1 MQLQSHT
8 LRLQTESVREEK
20 GVKTE
25 RLNAD
30 VWLGAFPLALTG
42 EINHHNY
49 GLAQVNWDRSSLSFP
64 SSRCFLLIGA
74 SEALVPTDP
83 WPMRSKCALDAC
95 ETLGTGRE
103 LVPHIPAG
111 ILMLTS
117 DTSATRFYFRLISK
131 AGLIHIPNV
140 FVLLIND
147 KSTCST
153 WLDI

>member
-1 MQLQSHT
+1 MHITCNYKLTHSHC
-8 LRLQTESVREEK
+8 REEK
-20 GVKTE
+20 RVKTE

-49 GLAQVNWDRSSLSFP
+49 GLAQVNGDRSPLSFP
-64 SSRCFLLIGA
+64 SSRCFLLIRA

-95 ETLGTGRE
+95 EVLGTGRE

-111 ILMLTS
+111 ILMVTS
-117 DTSATRFYFRLISK
+117 DSAATRFYFRFISK
-131 AGLIHIPNV
+131 AVLIQIQNV
-140 FVLLIND
+140 LILLIND
-147 KSTCST
+147 KSTCCA
-153 WLDI
+153 WLDL